1 MLNCWSDRT
10 IGNIRLQLEVAKE
23 VLFCLEQARDLRPL
37 APHEEALRQLVKLK
51 SLVLT
56 SLQRS
61 MARQESRLL
70 WLQVGDASTKFFDA
84 HANSHQR

>member
-37 APHEEALRQLVKLK
+37 APHEALRQLVKLK